1 MNKSERRY
9 DEQEAELPNSCI
21 RPNQFSNMNQ
31 KDVISGREQRLP
43 HGINGIVAQRK
54 ANYFGEGS
62 QQ

>member
-1 MNKSERRY
+1 MS
-9 DEQEAELPNSCI
+9 
-21 RPNQFSNMNQ
+21 Q
-31 KDVISGREQRLP
+31 KDVINGREQRQA

>member
-9 DEQEAELPNSCI
+9 DEQEAELPNSCV
-21 RPNQFSNMNQ
+21 RPNQFNSMIQ
-31 KDVISGREQRLP
+31 KDATSGREQRLT